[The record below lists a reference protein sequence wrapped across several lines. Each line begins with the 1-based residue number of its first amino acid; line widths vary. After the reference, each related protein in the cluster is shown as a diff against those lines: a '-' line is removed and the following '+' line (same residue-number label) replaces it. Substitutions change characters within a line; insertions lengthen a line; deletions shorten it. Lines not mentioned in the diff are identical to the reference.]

1 MKIGQRIK
9 ESRED
14 AGLSQGEL
22 ARRLGVSQP
31 SVSDWENCKSEPSI
45 ENMRALAVELS
56 VWFEWLAT
64 GRGTQRYVLGVQE
77 PEQPYYLENR
87 ALPAD
92 ERDLQALY
100 RRLPPARREALL
112 DFLKR
117 WS

>member
-9 ESRED
+9 ESREY

-31 SVSDWENCKSEPSI
+31 SVSDWENCKSEPSV
-45 ENMRALAVELS
+45 ENMRALAVELA

-64 GRGTQRYVLGVQE
+64 GRGEQKYVLGVRE
-77 PEQPYYLENR
+77 PEQEYRKGPT
-87 ALPAD
+87 LPAD
-92 ERDLQALY
+92 ERDLQTLY
-100 RRLPPARREALL
+100 RRLPPARKEALL
-112 DFLKR
+112 EFLKR